1 MPVASPHVSALAIV
15 LIVFAVVVVL
25 LFVGGY
31 VANARRREAEHAAL
45 LARAREADRHLAD
58 AHAQDKGWERVVL
71 EQAAR
76 EAYVAR
82 HGREP
87 ERLTLVQVVDRP
99 GVDEDEAVFDADG
112 DAFVMGR
119 QGGEWGPT
127 R

>member
-1 MPVASPHVSALAIV
+1 MSALAIV
-15 LIVFAVVVVL
+15 LIVVAVLVLL

-31 VANARRREAEHAAL
+31 IANARRREAERAAL
-45 LARAREADRHLAD
+45 HARAREADRHLAS
-58 AHAQDKGWERVVL
+58 AHAQDKGWERTVL
-71 EQAAR
+71 EGAAR
-76 EAYVAR
+76 AAYVET

-112 DAFVMGR
+112 EPLHMSR
-119 QGGEWGPT
+119 RGGEWGRT

>member
-1 MPVASPHVSALAIV
+1 MSALAVV
-15 LIVFAVVVVL
+15 LIVFGVLVLL

-31 VANARRREAEHAAL
+31 VANARRREAERAAL
-45 LARAREADRHLAD
+45 HARAREADRHLAD
-58 AHAQDKGWERVVL
+58 AHAQDKGWERTVL
-71 EQAAR
+71 ESAAR
-76 EAYVAR
+76 AAYVER

-112 DAFVMGR
+112 ESLVMGR
-119 QGGEWGPT
+119 RSGEWGPA